1 MIQTNRPFYDLTKDA
16 RAVPQENGND
26 VALKNPEISLKSSP
40 KERTIGNIFFLK
52 FQNTDSHV
60 SSPGPFFFNKNWG
73 LKKLQFIEF
82 LSSLK
87 LSHQPAQLSTRCICN
102 LWLGRSKRKNMTI
115 SERNRN
121 SRKSEYSSQ
130 IFTKEILP

>member
-60 SSPGPFFFNKNWG
+60 SPPGPFFFNKIW
-73 LKKLQFIEF
+73 
-82 LSSLK
+82 
-87 LSHQPAQLSTRCICN
+87 
-102 LWLGRSKRKNMTI
+102 
-115 SERNRN
+115 
-121 SRKSEYSSQ
+121 
-130 IFTKEILP
+130 